1 MINGLRLHSVGARG
15 RTLFMRALLLFF
27 SMVIASSLHAK
38 DEEPYQKLL
47 DNTIKIDEGSPTERI
62 YAKKELLY
70 CTGESE
76 AAQANNRAA
85 DLMVEGKFPEA
96 SRQLVEA
103 LAKAPLFLP
112 FRYNLGICYIYLNEL
127 NLAQLH
133 LMKALYLLPRYSKT
147 YIQLGYI
154 YDRYGKGDIA
164 MDYFKSA
171 IRMNPKELNAL
182 IYIGDV
188 YYNRKQITMAEKYYD
203 QALLVEPRFPNGI
216 LGKAK
221 IHYYREEYFKA
232 IVQIRSINTSGE
244 YDKSLH
250 YYFAESAFKLRDYK
264 TAFEQYGKLLQ
275 FRNDRFFLV
284 NSAGLIKHK
293 LDLSRRFV
301 ER

>member
-1 MINGLRLHSVGARG
+1 MARDCLRYAFLVY
-15 RTLFMRALLLFF
+15 ALSLACVLG
-27 SMVIASSLHAK
+27 IAAPLHAG

-47 DNTIKIDEGSPTERI
+47 DNAIKIDEGSPTEQI
-62 YAKKELLY
+62 YSKTELLY

-76 AAQANNRAA
+76 AARANNRAA
-85 DLMVEGKFPEA
+85 DLIVEGNFTEA
-96 SRQLVEA
+96 SKLLVEA
-103 LAKAPLFLP
+103 LARAPLFLP
-112 FRYNLGICYIYLNEL
+112 FRYNLGICYIYLNDL
-127 NLAQLH
+127 NMAQLH
-133 LMKALYLLPRYSKT
+133 LMKALYLLPQYSKT

-188 YYNRKQITMAEKYYD
+188 YFNRKQITMAEKYYD
-203 QALLVEPRFPNGI
+203 QALLVEPRFPNGL

-275 FRNDRFFLV
+275 FRHDRFFLV